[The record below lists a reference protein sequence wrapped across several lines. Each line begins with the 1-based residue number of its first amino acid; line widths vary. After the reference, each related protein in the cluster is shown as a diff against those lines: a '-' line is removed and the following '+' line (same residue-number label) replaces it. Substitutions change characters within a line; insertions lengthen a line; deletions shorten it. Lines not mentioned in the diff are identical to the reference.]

1 MVRRLVFKMA
11 PPDSI
16 TLDQL
21 ESARDDQDGWVR
33 AAAAIAGVMRKDRW
47 EGSDEVLRSLD
58 ESDAPR
64 DRAAAAW
71 AAAFVADGVTVVK
84 AMGEAERLV
93 RLEGIR
99 AFARMTGGVP
109 PVGGVPHKSMRGR

>member
-1 MVRRLVFKMA
+1 
-11 PPDSI
+11 
-16 TLDQL
+16 
-21 ESARDDQDGWVR
+21 
-33 AAAAIAGVMRKDRW
+33 MRNDRW

-84 AMGEAERLV
+84 AMGDADRLV

-99 AFARMTGGVP
+99 AFARMKGEVPAVAGGVLASHRRGE
-109 PVGGVPHKSMRGR
+109 VGGRRGAPRPALRRAAPAGLPAPDRRAAGPP